1 MKKLIAVFMIG
12 LTLSLTMVPAYE
24 AHAQIPIV
32 DIIKAGIKKVIKAI
46 DLKIQRLQNRTQV
59 LQNAQKALE
68 NSMSKL
74 KLKEIGDWAQKQKDL
89 YQTYYDDL
97 KKVRTTIAYYQRIK
111 EIALKQVQLV
121 AEYKRDY
128 GLLRNDG
135 HFTPAELDY
144 MSKVYSGIMDESVK
158 NLDQVKLAV
167 SSFQTQ
173 MSDAK
178 RLEIID
184 HAADRIE
191 INYSDL
197 KEFGNQNMALS
208 IQRSRTQNEINTM
221 RAYYGIK

>member
-1 MKKLIAVFMIG
+1 MRKSIAIFMMC
-12 LTLSLTMVPAYE
+12 LTLSLSIAPSYN

-46 DLKIQRLQNRTQV
+46 DLKIQRLQNQTQV
-59 LQNAQKALE
+59 LQNAQKGIE
-68 NSMSKL
+68 NTMSKL

-97 KKVRTTIAYYQRIK
+97 KKVRVTIAQYQRIK
-111 EIALKQVQLV
+111 EIALRQVQIV

-128 GLLRNDG
+128 SLLRNDS
-135 HFTPAELDY
+135 HFTPDEITY

-184 HAADRIE
+184 NAGDRIE
-191 INYSDL
+191 TNYSDL
-197 KEFGNQNMALS
+197 KQFGNQNMALS
-208 IQRSRTQNEINTM
+208 IQRSRSQNEVNTM
-221 RAYYGIK
+221 KAYYGLK

>member
-1 MKKLIAVFMIG
+1 MKKSIAILIMC
-12 LTLSLTMVPAYE
+12 LTVSLSFLPNNE
-24 AHAQIPIV
+24 AKAQIPILQV
-32 DIIKAGIKKVIKAI
+32 IKAGIEKAIKAI

-68 NSMSKL
+68 NTMSKY

-97 KKVRTTIAYYQRIK
+97 KKVRSTIAYYQRVK
-111 EIALKQVQLV
+111 EIALRQVQLV
-121 AEYKRDY
+121 SEYKRDFS
-128 GLLRNDG
+128 LLRNDT
-135 HFTPAELDY
+135 HFTPSELDY

-158 NLDQVKLAV
+158 NLDQVKLAI

-184 HAADRIE
+184 NAADRIE
-191 INYSDL
+191 TNYSDL
-197 KEFGNQNMALS
+197 KQFGNQNMALS
-208 IQRSRTQNEINTM
+208 IQRSRTQNEVSTIK
-221 RAYYGIK
+221 AYYGLK

>member
-1 MKKLIAVFMIG
+1 MKKSIAIFMMC
-12 LTLSLTMVPAYE
+12 LTLSLTLLPSYE
-24 AHAQIPIV
+24 VQAQIPILS
-32 DIIKAGIKKVIKAI
+32 IIKAGISKVIKAV

-68 NSMSKL
+68 NTMSKL

-97 KKVRTTIAYYQRIK
+97 KKVRVTIAYYQRIK
-111 EIALKQVQLV
+111 EIALRQVQLV

-128 GLLRNDG
+128 SLLQNDG
-135 HFTPAELDY
+135 HFTPDELNY

-158 NLDQVKLAV
+158 NLDQVKLGV

-184 HAADRIE
+184 NAADRIE
-191 INYSDL
+191 TNYSDL

-208 IQRSRTQNEINTM
+208 IQRSRTQVEVNTM
-221 RAYYGIK
+221 KAYYGLK